1 MPRYLM
7 KNIST
12 IARCATLYRD
22 QQLTEIGL
30 NGYQAPYVPEIC
42 AAPGIAQE
50 QLAQQLHVNRS
61 SVTRQ
66 LMLLEENGF
75 IVRRRSPDDRRTV
88 EVYPTEKMQAA
99 LPIVRDT
106 FVRWRRALTEG
117 LTPEE
122 LELLET
128 LLERLAGRAQE
139 IR

>member
-1 MPRYLM
+1 MRRYIM

-22 QQLTEIGL
+22 EKLTALGL

-42 AAPGIAQE
+42 NTPGITQE
-50 QLAQQLHVNRS
+50 QLAQRLHVNRS
-61 SVTRQ
+61 SITRQ
-66 LMLLEENGF
+66 LALLEENGF
-75 IVRRRSPDDRRTV
+75 ILRQRSTEDRRSI
-88 EVYPTEKMQAA
+88 EVYPTNKMVEA

-106 FVRWRRALTEG
+106 FRRWRMELTKGLTE
-117 LTPEE
+117 EE

-128 LLERLAGRAQE
+128 LLERLANRAEE

>member
-75 IVRRRSPDDRRTV
+75 IEVRMTDAP
-88 EVYPTEKMQAA
+88 
-99 LPIVRDT
+99 
-106 FVRWRRALTEG
+106 
-117 LTPEE
+117 
-122 LELLET
+122 
-128 LLERLAGRAQE
+128 
-139 IR
+139 

>member
-1 MPRYLM
+1 MLHHLM
-7 KNIST
+7 KNINT

-22 QQLTEIGL
+22 QHLTEIGL

-42 AAPGIAQE
+42 ATPGITQE
-50 QLAQQLHVNRS
+50 QLAQRLHVNRS

-75 IVRRRSPDDRRTV
+75 IYRRRSTDDRRAV
-88 EVYPTEKMQAA
+88 EVYPTKKMEAA
-99 LPIVRDT
+99 LPIVRNT
-106 FVRWRRALTEG
+106 FLRWRTALTEG
-117 LTPEE
+117 LIKEE

-128 LLERLAGRAQE
+128 LIERLANRAQE